1 MDRRIKVE
9 LFEQIRLGHAAGE
22 TIQGLAEK
30 YGIHRR
36 MVRQAISSAT
46 PPDRK
51 KTVREQPKLG
61 AVKEHIDRMLE
72 ADRQAP
78 RKQRHTAHRI
88 WVRLRSEH
96 PELPIGEPTVRRYVG
111 QRKRELGL
119 NGREVFVPQTYGWGQ
134 EAQVDW
140 FEATAKLGGER
151 LKLQFFAMRSMGSG
165 DAFHRAYTN
174 GTQQAFL
181 EAHEHA
187 FAYFDGVFR
196 TLRYDNLTTAV
207 KKILR
212 GRQRIETER
221 VIAFRS
227 HWGYKSEYCTP
238 ASGNEKGGVEG
249 ELGWY
254 RRNWLV
260 PVPEADDLESLNRQ
274 LLAACVASR
283 SRTIIGR
290 NMTIAEA
297 CQLEQPHLLPLAE
310 EVFGIHETIWPL
322 TVDGKGCVRVKT
334 NWYSTPLWP
343 GLRVTARVWPTFI
356 SVEHDGKSVATHP
369 RNYGR
374 GHQILNLEHYL
385 DVLEKKPGAMAGS
398 TPLAQWKQAGR
409 WPDCLDRI
417 WKQFDE
423 RYGRSGGTREM
434 IGLVRV
440 GLSAGWD
447 KLIHAVEE
455 ALSLGVSDP
464 GAVLHILHMP
474 DPEKRRLYAISVS
487 EDLAQFERPL
497 PVMDNYDLLLALPL
511 SGKGRIQ

>member
-1 MDRRIKVE
+1 ME

-30 YGIHRR
+30 HGIHRR
-36 MVRQAISSAT
+36 MVRQAISGAV
-46 PPDRK
+46 PPCRK
-51 KTVREQPKLG
+51 KPEREQPKLG
-61 AVKEHIDRMLE
+61 AVREHIDRMLE
-72 ADRQAP
+72 ADWQAP

-88 WVRLRSEH
+88 WVRLRTEY
-96 PELPIGEPTVRRYVG
+96 PELPVAEPTVRRYVG

-119 NGREVFVPQTYGWGQ
+119 KGREVFVPQSYSWGQ

-140 FEATAKLGGER
+140 FEATAKLGGES

-181 EAHEHA
+181 EGHEHA

-196 TLRYDNLTTAV
+196 TLRYDNLTSAV

-212 GRQRIETER
+212 GRQRVETER

-227 HWGYKSEYCTP
+227 HWGFLSEYCTP

-260 PVPEADDLESLNRQ
+260 PVPQAEDLESLNRQ

-283 SRTIIGR
+283 ARTIIGR
-290 NMTIAEA
+290 TMTIAEA
-297 CQLEQPHLLPLAE
+297 CRREQPHLLPLAE
-310 EVFGIHETIWPL
+310 EAFGIHETIYPL
-322 TVDGKGCVRVKT
+322 IVDGKGCVRIKT
-334 NWYSTPLWP
+334 NSYSTPLWP

-356 SVEHDGKSVATHP
+356 TVEHDGACVASHP

-374 GHQILNLEHYL
+374 GSQVLNLEHYL
-385 DVLEKKPGAMAGS
+385 DVLDKKPGAMAGS
-398 TPLAQWKQAGR
+398 TPLAQWRQAGK
-409 WPDCLDRI
+409 WPECLDRI
-417 WKQFDE
+417 WKKLDE
-423 RYGRSGGTREM
+423 RHGKSGGTREM
-434 IGLVRV
+434 IKLVRA
-440 GLSAGWD
+440 GIGAGWD
-447 KLIHAVEE
+447 RLIRAVKE
-455 ALSLGVSDP
+455 ALLLGVSDTA
-464 GAVLHILHMP
+464 AVIHIMDTP
-474 DPEKRRLYAISVS
+474 DPEQRKRHALALS
-487 EDLAQFERPL
+487 EELAQFERPQ
-497 PVMDNYDLLLALPL
+497 PVMDDYDLLLALPL